1 MSNSNSNN
9 SSGGMGFFSVLQ
21 LIFIV
26 LKLCKVITWSWW
38 IVLIPIWIEVA
49 LIIILFILIYRVNR
63 R

>member
-1 MSNSNSNN
+1 MSNSSNNN
-9 SSGGMGFFSVLQ
+9 SSGGMGFFGVLQ

-38 IVLIPIWIEVA
+38 VVLIPIWIEVA
-49 LIIILFILIYRVNR
+49 LIIVLLILISWANR